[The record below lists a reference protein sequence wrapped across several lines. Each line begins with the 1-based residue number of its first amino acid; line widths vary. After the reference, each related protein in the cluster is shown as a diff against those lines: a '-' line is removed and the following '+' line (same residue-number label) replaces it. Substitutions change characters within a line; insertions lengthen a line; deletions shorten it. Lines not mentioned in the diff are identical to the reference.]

1 MRCHGTI
8 GTIRTLVRLFRHTTQ
23 GDTMSSTS
31 SRLQTGWQRALRGG
45 LLALTA
51 AAFLNAC
58 GGGGVDGSDSRPVKS
73 VVSFGDSL
81 SDVGTY
87 SPAAASFGSA
97 GRFTTNVAGT
107 QIWNEII
114 AARLGSLLTTYET
127 GGFTLPIV
135 VTGGNG
141 YAQGG
146 ARVTLQPGVGNAGL
160 NAAGNPAAAITL
172 PVVSQVDAHLARN
185 GSFRSDQ
192 VVLVWAGANDLFTQ
206 LAIVGG
212 GGSAAAAQ
220 VAVQTAAVELAAQV
234 GRIASHGARYIV
246 VLNLPDLGKT
256 PAFAGTAGA
265 AGATGFTQLFNG
277 TLAAQVAALNN
288 SGIVM
293 VDVYTTLN
301 AVIAA
306 PAQYGFSNVTQ
317 TACVNA
323 PNNSSLFCSSATLAS
338 AAAPNT
344 YLFADSVHPTT
355 AGHKLIASTVVT
367 AVAGKI
373 PL

>member
-1 MRCHGTI
+1 
-8 GTIRTLVRLFRHTTQ
+8 
-23 GDTMSSTS
+23 MSSTS

-51 AAFLNAC
+51 AVFLNAC
-58 GGGGVDGSDSRPVKS
+58 GGGVDGGDSRSVKS

-81 SDVGTY
+81 SDIGTY
-87 SPAAASFGSA
+87 SPAAASYGSA
-97 GRFTTNVAGT
+97 GRFTTNVPGT
-107 QIWNEII
+107 QLWNEIL

-146 ARVTLQPGVGNAGL
+146 SRVTLQPGVGNAGL
-160 NAAGNPAAAITL
+160 APSGNPAAAITL
-172 PVVSQVDAHLARN
+172 PVVSQIDAHLARN
-185 GSFRSDQ
+185 GKFRSDQ
-192 VVLVWAGANDLFTQ
+192 VVFVWAGANDLFTQ
-206 LAIVGG
+206 LAIVGA

-220 VAVQTAAVELAAQV
+220 TAVQTAAVELAAQV
-234 GRIASHGARYIV
+234 ARIAASGARYIV

-265 AGATGFTQLFNG
+265 PGATGFTQLFNG

-288 SGIVM
+288 AGIVM

-306 PAQYGFSNVTQ
+306 PAQYGFTNVTQ
-317 TACVNA
+317 TACTNTV
-323 PNNSSLFCSSATLAS
+323 PTNSSLFCTPSTLAS
-338 AAAPNT
+338 ASAPNT

-355 AGHKLIASTVVT
+355 AGHKLVANTVLT